1 MFEGEII
8 STATV
13 PNKIQALGLTYFGLR
28 KLFPNKEA
36 VIRYFI
42 QCRYGQDITCN
53 HCKSTAVHQRGVSQ
67 FFTCRHCNNSF
78 SIFKGTILEHTK
90 LDLTKWTYAIHL
102 VLNAKKSISGCQLH
116 RDLGG
121 SYKTSWRMLK
131 QIRKAMN
138 QERNRRLFDAIVEID
153 ETYVG
158 GKPRKGWDAKTT
170 GESKRGRGSRKTPV
184 VGIFERESGE
194 VYAQVAMPNRE
205 GKKLTGKQ
213 LFKII
218 DKVVKK
224 SAIHMTDELSGY
236 RILDK
241 TGRTHFVIDHTKGFV
256 NSGFIHTNSMESF
269 WANMKRGIIG
279 SYHHISP
286 KYLQMYIDEFS
297 WRFSNRK
304 NENIFHD
311 YMKRTV
317 LPLEKVA

>member
-1 MFEGEII
+1 MFEGEIT
-8 STATV
+8 SQPV
-13 PNKIQALGLTYFGLR
+13 PNKVTALGLTYFGLR
-28 KLFPNKEA
+28 KLFPNKQA
-36 VIRYFI
+36 VIQYFI
-42 QCRYGQDITCN
+42 SCRYGQDITCN
-53 HCKSTAVHQRGVSQ
+53 HCKSSAVRRRGLSQ

-102 VLNAKKSISGCQLH
+102 VLNAKKRISGCQLH

-170 GESKRGRGSRKTPV
+170 GESKRGRGSRKTQV
-184 VGIFERESGE
+184 VGIFERATGE
-194 VYAQVAMPNRE
+194 VYAQVALPNKMKE
-205 GKKLTGKQ
+205 KLTGKQ
-213 LFKII
+213 LFRII

-224 SAIHMTDELSGY
+224 SAIHMTDEFTGY

-241 TGRTHFVIDHTKGFV
+241 INLTHLVIDHKKGFV

-286 KYLQMYIDEFS
+286 KYLQTYIDEFS

-317 LPLEKVA
+317 VAATVTV

>member
-1 MFEGEII
+1 MFEGEIT
-8 STATV
+8 SQPV
-13 PNKIQALGLTYFGLR
+13 PNKVTALGLTYFGLR
-28 KLFPNKEA
+28 KLFPTKQA
-36 VIRYFI
+36 VIQYFI
-42 QCRYGQDITCN
+42 SCRYGREIKCN
-53 HCKSTAVHQRGVSQ
+53 HCSSSAVRRRGLSQ

-138 QERNRRLFDAIVEID
+138 QKGNRRLFDAIVEID

-184 VGIFERESGE
+184 VGIFERETGE
-194 VYAQVAMPNRE
+194 VYAKVAVPNKD
-205 GKKLTGKQ
+205 GKKLSGKQ

-256 NSGFIHTNSMESF
+256 KSGFIHTNSMESF

-279 SYHHISP
+279 SYHHISAQ
-286 KYLQMYIDEFS
+286 YLQSYIDEFS

-317 LPLEKVA
+317 LATA